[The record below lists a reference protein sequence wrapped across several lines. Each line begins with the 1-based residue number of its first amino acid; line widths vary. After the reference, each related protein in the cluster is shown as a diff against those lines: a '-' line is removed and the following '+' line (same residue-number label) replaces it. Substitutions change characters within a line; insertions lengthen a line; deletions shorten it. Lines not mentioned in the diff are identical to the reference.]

1 MYNNESAG
9 PAFSEFL
16 EMLGQRVRLKD
27 FDKYRGGLDKKS
39 EWGSVVGSAKD
50 CFSCRRLPLLNIC
63 FEKLIQLGEAGE
75 VSKSMRKRRK
85 INIHFDIKNIY
96 I

>member
-1 MYNNESAG
+1 MLYCKAGQTTEEEMYNNEGAG

-39 EWGSVVGSAKD
+39 E
-50 CFSCRRLPLLNIC
+50 
-63 FEKLIQLGEAGE
+63 
-75 VSKSMRKRRK
+75 
-85 INIHFDIKNIY
+85 
-96 I
+96 